1 MSSLLFWTVFLLTLL
16 LYLILCKANYTFC
29 TSAHKMQPARKWRCL
44 GVPCAAKSL
53 LVVWA
58 QGTTEKSQA
67 MWSLQPPLRH
77 LQTLMRS
84 PWASSSPGWAGSAL
98 TASPHSRGAPGPSAS
113 WWPSTGPF
121 PVCPGLSCT
130 GGPAQC
136 SRWDLTIVEGKDN
149 LPWPPD
155 NSA

>member
-84 PWASSSPGWAGSAL
+84 PWASASSPAEQPQLSQPLLIWEVFVIMNRNPFQHEYIQTHWNPLSVKCYL
-98 TASPHSRGAPGPSAS
+98 LHRGRQHYVS
-113 WWPSTGPF
+113 F
-121 PVCPGLSCT
+121 
-130 GGPAQC
+130 
-136 SRWDLTIVEGKDN
+136 
-149 LPWPPD
+149 
-155 NSA
+155 